1 MFLSS
6 VVWLLV
12 LVLLFWGVGAYHRLA
27 RLRAAAV
34 QAFAALE
41 AHLLAL
47 LALLAEYDAAQARA
61 GAPSVP
67 ARAALQAAAGQCASA
82 LAHAR
87 TQPLQA
93 QPAAA
98 LHDALQVLEAAWIT
112 LAQQLPALAVP
123 AGALPWAQR
132 WEQQQAHKAQAQAQ
146 LRLAATH
153 YNAAIGQFPAQLLAW
168 LLGFT
173 SARTL

>member
-6 VVWLLV
+6 VVWLLA
-12 LVLLFWGVGAYHRLA
+12 LVLLFWAVGAYHRLA
-27 RLRAAAV
+27 RLRAAAL
-34 QAFAALE
+34 QAFAALQ

-61 GAPSVP
+61 GAPAVP
-67 ARAALQAAAGQCASA
+67 ARAALQAAAAQCARA

-93 QPAAA
+93 QAGAA
-98 LHDALQVLEAAWIT
+98 LHDAVQVLEAAWIT

-123 AGALPWAQR
+123 AGAQPWAQR
-132 WEQQQAHKAQAQAQ
+132 WEQQQAHNARAQAQ
-146 LRLAATH
+146 LRLASTH

-168 LLGFT
+168 LVRCT
-173 SARTL
+173 SART